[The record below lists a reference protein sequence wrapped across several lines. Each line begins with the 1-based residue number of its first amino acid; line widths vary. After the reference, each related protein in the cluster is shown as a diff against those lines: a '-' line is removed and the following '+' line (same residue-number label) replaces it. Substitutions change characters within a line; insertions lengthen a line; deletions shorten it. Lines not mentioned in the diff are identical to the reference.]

1 MKASEIPSLP
11 DQRQTIH
18 NLTLQKHA
26 TGLSP
31 PEECILEEQEAQ
43 EEYDFSYGPRSSER
57 LLRVYYFME
66 K

>member
-1 MKASEIPSLP
+1 MRPSEIPSLP

-31 PEECILEEQEAQ
+31 PEEEMVLMMEAQ
-43 EEYDFSYGPRSSER
+43 ENCAPSKQNDNLDP
-57 LLRVYYFME
+57 
-66 K
+66 